1 MLSSRNYRELQDGRR
16 TSKASRYSWSLEMFL
31 SMVFV
36 LSYINLVFAKPLFL
50 EMPFVRSQAFNQQS
64 HDQDSQPQGDT
75 FEPEESISQESD
87 VTSDVNGFLEIPSV
101 HNRTARNAHSCISG
115 MVRVYDPCRSSS
127 VDKVQCSRSHP
138 YCNHVIPTYG
148 TPKCQ
153 TVFGFR
159 KAKFIGQC
167 DSLPIDCKCAA

>member
-1 MLSSRNYRELQDGRR
+1 MNI
-16 TSKASRYSWSLEMFL
+16 TVKMFL

-36 LSYINLVFAKPLFL
+36 LGYINLVFAKPLFL
-50 EMPFVRSQAFNQQS
+50 EMPFVKSQAAFNQQS
-64 HDQDSQPQGDT
+64 HDQDFQPQGDA

-87 VTSDVNGFLEIPSV
+87 VTSDVNKVLEIPSA

-115 MVRVYDPCRSSS
+115 MMREYDLRRSSW
-127 VDKVQCSRSHP
+127 VDKVHCSRSHP
-138 YCNHVIPTYG
+138 DCNHVIPTYG

-159 KAKFIGQC
+159 QAKFIGQC